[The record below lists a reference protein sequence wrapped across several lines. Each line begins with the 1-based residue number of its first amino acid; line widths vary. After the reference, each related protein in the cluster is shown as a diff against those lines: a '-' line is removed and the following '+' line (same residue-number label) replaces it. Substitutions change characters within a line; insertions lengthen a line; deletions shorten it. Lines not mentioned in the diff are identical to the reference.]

1 MNNMEEKRTK
11 DLLARM
17 ILWQVESGI
26 PFRQVLKDLA
36 EKEIGMTA
44 NEVAEIIGNKL
55 FNRLYKDN
63 VKERVW
69 DFPSHKVV
77 K

>member
-1 MNNMEEKRTK
+1 MEDKRMK

-17 ILWQVESGI
+17 ILWQVECGI
-26 PFRQVLKDLA
+26 PFREVLKDLA

-44 NEVAEIIGNKL
+44 NEVAEVLGNKL

-63 VKERVW
+63 VSERVW
-69 DFPSHKVV
+69 DFPARKVV